1 MVRRSCCQ
9 ENLLLRKSAVAMKA
23 VLCRAFG
30 PPESLTL
37 EEVADPKPAEGQVL
51 VDVHAAGLN
60 FPDVLQIA
68 GKYQFQPP
76 FPFTPG
82 AEVSGVVAALGPGVT
97 SVKPGD
103 RVMGMTGIG
112 GMAERAVVGAD
123 SVNPIPEGMS
133 FAQAAG
139 FELVYGTSYH
149 ALKQRAQLRAGETLL
164 VLGASG
170 GVGLA
175 AVEIGKAMGARV
187 IAAAGS
193 DDKLQVAKNHGA
205 DELIDYGQAS
215 LKDKV
220 KELTGGKGADVIY
233 DPVGGDL
240 FDQATRS
247 INWNGRLLVVGFAS
261 GTIPKFPVNLA
272 LLKGCQIVGVFWGDF
287 KRREPQTHKQNCR
300 ELFDLFRQGTIKP
313 LVSREFP
320 LAQYAAALNL
330 FVERKAVGKIVLRV
344 RD

>member
-1 MVRRSCCQ
+1 
-9 ENLLLRKSAVAMKA
+9 MKA
-23 VLCRAFG
+23 VVCRAFG

-37 EEVADPKPAEGQVL
+37 EDVPDPRPAEGQVL
-51 VDVHAAGLN
+51 IDVYAAGLN

-82 AEVSGVVAALGPGVT
+82 AEVAGVVADVGPGT
-97 SVKPGD
+97 TGHNKGD
-103 RVMGMTGIG
+103 RVMAMTGIG
-112 GMAERAVVGAD
+112 GMAERAVASVD
-123 SVNPIPEGMS
+123 SVNPIPEGMD
-133 FAQAAG
+133 FAAASG

-149 ALKQRAQLRAGETLL
+149 ALKQRAQLKAGETLL

-175 AVEIGKAMGARV
+175 AVEIGKAFGAQV

-193 DDKLQVAKNHGA
+193 DEKLQIAKQHGA
-205 DELIDYGQAS
+205 DLLVNYGQVN
-215 LKDKV
+215 LKDRI
-220 KELTGGKGADVIY
+220 KELTGGKGADVIF

-287 KRREPQTHKQNCR
+287 KRREPAAYRQNVR
-300 ELFDLFRQGTIKP
+300 ELCNLFHQGNLKP

-320 LAQYAAALNL
+320 LTEYAAALNML
-330 FVERKAVGKIVLRV
+330 VNRQAVGKIVLRV
-344 RD
+344 RR

>member
-1 MVRRSCCQ
+1 
-9 ENLLLRKSAVAMKA
+9 MKA
-23 VLCRAFG
+23 VVCRASG
-30 PPESLTL
+30 PPESLIL
-37 EEVADPKPAEGQVL
+37 EDVPDPQPGAGQVL
-51 VDVHAAGLN
+51 IDVYAAGLN

-82 AEVSGVVAALGPGVT
+82 AEVAGVVAEVGAGVT
-97 SVKPGD
+97 GVMKGD
-103 RVMGMTGIG
+103 RVIGMPGIG
-112 GMAERAVVGAD
+112 GMAERAVVATD
-123 SVNPIPEGMS
+123 SVNPIPEGMD
-133 FAQAAG
+133 FAAASG
-139 FELVYGTSYH
+139 FELAYGTSYY
-149 ALKQRAQLRAGETLL
+149 ALKQRGQLQAGETLL

-175 AVEIGKAMGARV
+175 AVEIGKAFGARV

-193 DDKLQVAKNHGA
+193 DEKLEVAKSHGA
-205 DELIDYGQAS
+205 DVVLNYSQTS

-220 KELTGGKGADVIY
+220 KELTGGKGADVIF

-240 FDQATRS
+240 FDQSTRS
-247 INWNGRLLVVGFAS
+247 INWNGRLLIVGFAS

-287 KRREPQTHKQNCR
+287 KRREPEVYRQNCR
-300 ELFDLFRQGTIKP
+300 ELRDLFCQGQLKP
-313 LVSREFP
+313 LVSQEFP
-320 LAQYAAALNL
+320 LAQYAVALNL
-330 FVERKAVGKIVLRV
+330 FVHRQAVGKVVLRV

>member
-1 MVRRSCCQ
+1 
-9 ENLLLRKSAVAMKA
+9 MKA
-23 VLCRAFG
+23 VVCRAFG

-37 EEVADPKPAEGQVL
+37 EDVPDPRPAEGQVL
-51 VDVHAAGLN
+51 IDVYAAGLN

-82 AEVSGVVAALGPGVT
+82 AEVAGVVAEIGPGVAG
-97 SVKPGD
+97 VAKGD

-112 GMAERAVVGAD
+112 GMAERAVAAAD
-123 SVNPIPEGMS
+123 SVNPIPKGMD
-133 FAQAAG
+133 FAEASG
-139 FELVYGTSYH
+139 FELAYGTSYY
-149 ALKQRAQLRAGETLL
+149 ALKQRGHLQPGETLL

-175 AVEIGKAMGARV
+175 AVEIGKAFGARV

-193 DDKLQVAKNHGA
+193 DEKLQVAKSHGA
-205 DELIDYGQAS
+205 DVLLNYGTGS
-215 LKDKV
+215 LKDRV
-220 KELTGGKGADVIY
+220 KELTGGKGADVIF

-240 FDQATRS
+240 FDQSTRS

-287 KRREPQTHKQNCR
+287 KRREPDAYRQNVR
-300 ELFDLFRQGTIKP
+300 ELCDLFGAEKIKP
-313 LVSREFP
+313 LVSHEFP
-320 LAQYAAALNL
+320 LEQYASALNL
-330 FVERKAVGKIVLRV
+330 FVNRQAIGKIVLRV
-344 RD
+344 RT

>member
-1 MVRRSCCQ
+1 
-9 ENLLLRKSAVAMKA
+9 MKA
-23 VLCRAFG
+23 VVCRAFG

-37 EEVADPKPAEGQVL
+37 EEVPDPQPGDGQL
-51 VDVHAAGLN
+51 LIDVYAAGLN

-82 AEVSGVVAALGPGVT
+82 AEVAGVVAAVGANVT

-103 RVMGMTGIG
+103 RVMGMPGIG
-112 GMAERAVVGAD
+112 GMAERVVVTTD
-123 SVNPIPEGMS
+123 SINPMPEGMD
-133 FAQAAG
+133 FATASG
-139 FELVYGTSYH
+139 FELAYGTSYH
-149 ALKQRAQLRAGETLL
+149 ALKQRGQLQAGETLL

-175 AVEIGKAMGARV
+175 AVEIGKAFGARV

-193 DDKLQVAKNHGA
+193 DEKLQVAKSHGA
-205 DELIDYGQAS
+205 DVLLNYSQAS
-215 LKDKV
+215 LKDKM
-220 KELTGGKGADVIY
+220 KELTGGKGADVIF

-247 INWNGRLLVVGFAS
+247 INWNGRLLIVGFAS

-287 KRREPQTHKQNCR
+287 KRREPKAYRQNCH
-300 ELFDLFRQGTIKP
+300 ELRKLFEQGQLKP
-313 LVSREFP
+313 LVSQEFP
-320 LAQYAAALNL
+320 LAEYAKALNL
-330 FVERKAVGKIVLRV
+330 FVHRQAVGKVVLRV
-344 RD
+344 RR

>member
-1 MVRRSCCQ
+1 
-9 ENLLLRKSAVAMKA
+9 MKA
-23 VLCRAFG
+23 VVCRAFG

-37 EEVADPKPAEGQVL
+37 EEVPDPRPAEGQVL
-51 VDVHAAGLN
+51 IDVYAAGLN

-82 AEVSGVVAALGPGVT
+82 AEVAGVVAEVGAGVVG
-97 SVKPGD
+97 VKQGD

-112 GMAERAVVGAD
+112 GMAERAVAAAD
-123 SVNPIPEGMS
+123 SVNSIPEGMD
-133 FAQAAG
+133 FAQASG
-139 FELVYGTSYH
+139 FELVYGTSYY
-149 ALKQRAQLRAGETLL
+149 ALKQRGQLKSGETLL

-175 AVEIGKAMGARV
+175 AVEIGKAFGARV

-193 DDKLQVAKNHGA
+193 DEKLQVAKSHGA
-205 DELIDYGQAS
+205 DVLVNYSEAS
-215 LKDKV
+215 LKDKI
-220 KELTGGKGADVIY
+220 KELTGGKGADVIF
-233 DPVGGDL
+233 DPVGGEL

-247 INWNGRLLVVGFAS
+247 INWNGRLLIVGFAS

-287 KRREPQTHKQNCR
+287 KRREPENYRQNVR
-300 ELFDLFRQGTIKP
+300 ELCDSFKAGKLKP

-320 LAQYAAALNL
+320 LADFAAALNM
-330 FVERKAVGKIVLRV
+330 FVNRQAVGKIVLRV
-344 RD
+344 RN